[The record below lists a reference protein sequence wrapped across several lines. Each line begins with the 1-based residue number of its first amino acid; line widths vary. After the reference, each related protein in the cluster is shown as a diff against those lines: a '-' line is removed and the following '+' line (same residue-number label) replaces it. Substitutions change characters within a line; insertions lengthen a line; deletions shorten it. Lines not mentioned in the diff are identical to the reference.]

1 MKAGYQQI
9 NVEGLNLERFITK
22 AADGDIRLHAVR
34 RTHPRAMS
42 AIVKASQ
49 VFTLQE
55 IADKGGWHLAVGR
68 SYGIRTMLDWFRRRW
83 FLAAVLIA
91 AIVLILLAGQVVWR
105 IEIQN
110 AGPYEADLRN
120 FLNERGIAPPM
131 LKGNVDIGQLRTDLS
146 WRYPRVAWTECGW
159 RGMTLVIRMVEGVM
173 PGESA
178 AQASCD
184 VIASRDGIIHSIMT
198 YAGTPQVKA
207 GDIVCR
213 GQVLIKGDERTYDG
227 NTKPVAASG
236 VVMARV
242 WDGAAVRIP
251 TVEVETVYTGNK
263 ETAMMVKS
271 PWFDLWMENPSAYE
285 SYDTKRTQVTLS
297 SLFIPFTLIREE
309 RFEAEYHRSMRNMDE
324 LLSEAESAALR
335 KLHEK
340 TGFDESLVDKWV
352 NCSMIDDEI
361 LQAVAIGERLIDI
374 AVQSPSTAMAA
385 AE

>member
-1 MKAGYQQI
+1 M
-9 NVEGLNLERFITK
+9 
-22 AADGDIRLHAVR
+22 
-34 RTHPRAMS
+34 
-42 AIVKASQ
+42 
-49 VFTLQE
+49 
-55 IADKGGWHLAVGR
+55 
-68 SYGIRTMLDWFRRRW
+68 
-83 FLAAVLIA
+83 
-91 AIVLILLAGQVVWR
+91 WR

-120 FLNERGIAPPM
+120 FLYERGIAPPM
-131 LKGNVDIGQLRTDLS
+131 MKSRVDIEQLRTDLC

-173 PGESA
+173 PDDNTEEEP
-178 AQASCD
+178 CD
-184 VIASRDGIIHSIMT
+184 VIASRDGIICSIMT

-207 GDIVCR
+207 GDIVHR
-213 GQVLIKGDERTYDG
+213 GQILIKGEERTFDG
-227 NTKPVAASG
+227 GIKAAEASG

-251 TVEVETVYTGNK
+251 TVDVETVYTGATDSTINMK
-263 ETAMMVKS
+263 G
-271 PWFDLWMENPSAYE
+271 PWFDLWMESPSPYE
-285 SYDTKRTQVTLS
+285 SYDTKRTQLPVS

-309 RFEAEYHRSMRNMDE
+309 RFEAEYHRSLRNMDE
-324 LLSEAESAALR
+324 LLSDAESAALR

-361 LQAVAIGERLIDI
+361 LQAIAIGERLIDI